1 MKLKHIFLVVV
12 TCFFAISTSAQKF
25 ELETLKAKAS
35 WGIGGVDRVVFE
47 SHSFDNIVRYDSF
60 ISVLKQFLSDAESA
74 DIVIDSLSSPVKIHY
89 IISPSDRRKLT
100 IENPEFI
107 ASGFDLDEEEKK
119 LNDSLP
125 GNVVYLYDDRYKM
138 KFSVYLEQ
146 PAHAY
151 KIQKMVDL
159 WDSTFQ
165 TLEADIVGDL
175 DSIQPLISA
184 SSSMLNFNYRVFKKI
199 MRNIYLQSSKR
210 EFFTKPRVFLYAL
223 GNNWVI
229 KNNDTLSVISLA
241 VTTRD
246 GGLSDLYS
254 TMGFL
259 GNNVC
264 TQIGSRIPLYVKR
277 KQDLPVNMFY
287 LNVGTTLYSTM
298 AKNGS
303 GMNIHGSYE
312 GLLGYKSMN
321 TSPDLRTV
329 KDYRTSGF
337 ELGGFLSDRDGVLL
351 PRAGLVL
358 KTYKQMG
365 NVRFTSGIYT
375 GKAISGES
383 ASIQSTLLFTIEV
396 FDLF

>member
-1 MKLKHIFLVVV
+1 MKLKHILLVVV

-25 ELETLKAKAS
+25 ELEKLKAKAS

-60 ISVLKQFLSDAESA
+60 ISVLKQFLSDAQSA
-74 DIVIDSLSSPVKIHY
+74 DIVVDSLSSPVKIHY

-254 TMGFL
+254 T
-259 GNNVC
+259 NNVC
-264 TQIGSRIPLYVKR
+264 SQLGVRIPLSVKY
-277 KQDLPVNMFY
+277 KMDLPVKVFY
-287 LNVGTTLYSTM
+287 LNVGTTFYSTM
-298 AKNGS
+298 AINGL

-321 TSPDLRTV
+321 TSPDLRAV

-383 ASIQSTLLFTIEV
+383 PSIQSTLLFTIEV